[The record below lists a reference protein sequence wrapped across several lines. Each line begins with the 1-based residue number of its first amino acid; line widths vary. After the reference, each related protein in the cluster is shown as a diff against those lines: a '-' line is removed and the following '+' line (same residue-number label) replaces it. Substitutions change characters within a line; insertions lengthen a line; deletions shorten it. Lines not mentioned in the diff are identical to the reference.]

1 MQTENEYY
9 LTNQIITYLGNK
21 RSLLDFIGT
30 ALTDVKNQLHK
41 DKLSIFDVFSGSG
54 IVSRYF
60 KQHANLIIAN
70 DLETYSNIINTCY
83 LSNSTERNEKQLQEI
98 YAFLTNSLHEAE
110 KTNSWHT
117 GIISENYS
125 PKDDTHIEKNERVFY
140 TTRNAHYLDT
150 ARNLIKKLPQ
160 NTQAF
165 FIAPL
170 LSLASV
176 HTNTSGVFKGFY
188 KNKDTG
194 LGEFGGKGKN
204 ALSRIM
210 ANMELPYPIF
220 SNFDCDTKILQG
232 DANSIIKAVPEVDIA
247 YIDPPYNQHPYGSN
261 YFMLNIIAN
270 NKMSEKIS
278 NVSGI
283 STDWNRSAYNYTK
296 TAANTLE
303 DLVRRIQAKFVLIS
317 FNSEGIITLEEM
329 KEILSQYGKLTIF
342 ESNYNTFRGS
352 RNLHNRA
359 KHVVEYL
366 FLLKKV

>member
-1 MQTENEYY
+1 MQIENEDY

-30 ALTDVKNQLHK
+30 ALDIVKRELNQE
-41 DKLSIFDVFSGSG
+41 KLSMFDVFSGSG

-60 KQHANLIIAN
+60 KQHANFLIAN

-83 LSNSTERNEKQLQEI
+83 LSNTSDRKNLNLEINYQEI
-98 YAFLTNSLHEAE
+98 VRNLETAE
-110 KTNSWHT
+110 KAHSWET
-117 GIISENYS
+117 GIISTHYA
-125 PKDDTHIEKNERVFY
+125 PKDDTNIEKGERVFY

-150 ARNLIKKLPQ
+150 ARKLISELPIDLQ
-160 NTQAF
+160 SF

-188 KNKDTG
+188 KNTDTG
-194 LGEFGGKGKN
+194 LGQFGGKGKN
-204 ALSRIM
+204 ALSRIT
-210 ANMELPYPIF
+210 ANMELPFPLF
-220 SNFDCDTKILQG
+220 SNFDCETVITQG
-232 DANSIIKAVPEVDIA
+232 DANTIIETVPKVDIA

-270 NKMSEKIS
+270 NKMSDKIS
-278 NVSGI
+278 NISGI

-296 TAANTLE
+296 TAANSLE
-303 DLVRRIQAKFVLIS
+303 DLVSRIKAKYVLIS
-317 FNSEGIITLEEM
+317 FNSEGIISLEDM
-329 KEILSQYGKLTIF
+329 KTILEKYGKLSIF
-342 ESNYNTFRGS
+342 ESHYNTFRGS

-359 KHVVEYL
+359 KHVTEYL
-366 FLLKKV
+366 FLLQKY